1 MLYGGSL
8 RVIASVGFFI
18 FFIVVLLSVTSD
30 VISDETPEPPDQP
43 DCSAPLIS
51 FEAIARRFTPVSDK
65 VTVHKYGPAY
75 DSFLPRFLTRPEKI
89 RLLEIGLGCSM
100 TYGPGASIPVWRE
113 YFKQGVGGVE
123 IHVFEIERACAEQWH
138 HTKGTD
144 VIMHYGDQSSVE
156 DLKQLFGLDF
166 DIIVDDG
173 GHSWEMQIT
182 SFQSLFP
189 NALKSTG
196 IYFLEDTLT
205 SYPLSWFPE
214 GQFAKGPQ
222 STVNYIKGL
231 LDDLHEM
238 APDELRHK
246 EAAALRSLACW
257 DSICVFEKG

>member
-1 MLYGGSL
+1 
-8 RVIASVGFFI
+8 VIPFE
-18 FFIVVLLSVTSD
+18 VV
-30 VISDETPEPPDQP
+30 
-43 DCSAPLIS
+43 AN
-51 FEAIARRFTPVSDK
+51 RFTPVSDK
-65 VTVHKYGPAY
+65 VTTHKYGAAY
-75 DSFLPRFLTRPEKI
+75 DTFLPRFLARSGKV

-113 YFKQGVGGVE
+113 YFKQGSGTVE
-123 IHVFEIERACAEQWH
+123 IHVFEIEKACAEEWH
-138 HTKGTD
+138 HHKGTD
-144 VIMHYGDQSSVE
+144 VIMHYGDQSNIE
-156 DLKQLFGLDF
+156 DLRQLFGLEF

-173 GHSWEMQIT
+173 GHSWNMQIT

-189 NALKSTG
+189 NALKKGG

-222 STVNYIKGL
+222 TTVNYVKGL

-238 APDELRHK
+238 APDDLRHK
-246 EAAALRSLACW
+246 EATGLQNLACW